1 MSGIHLDKKV
11 NSVQIRFDK
20 LQKTQN
26 SVSLDNHFTAPK
38 HTEKEKRTIP
48 FMTQLELLSPG

>member
-1 MSGIHLDKKV
+1 MTTKLTAFKSGLISSKK
-11 NSVQIRFDK
+11 RK
-20 LQKTQN
+20 N
-26 SVSLDNHFTAPK
+26 SVSLYNHFTAPK